1 MYLYQNSDVYSA
13 TLWKQDFV
21 LPSPGFKLMQ
31 MRNWDNIAYT
41 VPSDLDLSMATSTG
55 LKNQFSV
62 TKCFPL

>member
-13 TLWKQDFV
+13 TLWKPDFV

-62 TKCFPL
+62 TKCFSL